1 MSENDPITAPDDA
14 PAATVEAT
22 SEAIATPSHS
32 PRRWPWLLAL
42 LVLGAVAALVLYAA
56 YGLQEAGHGRVAMQA
71 QIDASEQALQQMQTT
86 LAQMQ
91 HEQQRLGQQ
100 QNASNATNK
109 VLREE
114 FLGMGER
121 AALLEEAVAR
131 LAQSRLGGESALR
144 LNEAEFLLAMGSAR
158 LKLHGDVAGT
168 IAAFKLAEDALA
180 GLDDPTLSTLRQTL
194 VEEQAQLHELGAD
207 PRLSIR
213 AELGVLARQ
222 LAQLPT
228 LDDATNT
235 ARTNTEPSRLAHLL
249 QRLVTVRRYDPD
261 TSLLGPSQR
270 QAALAT
276 MGLQLELAQ
285 AALSRADTEAFHAVL
300 ARLAAAMT
308 GLFDP
313 NDAAVQRW
321 TSRLSQLQTTE
332 LQPDLPALDATLR
345 ELRNLRAVR
354 QARDTAIQTSPA
366 AAPQPA
372 TTPAPRPVART
383 PDPGEHAPALQVERE
398 ADPEVAP

>member
-207 PRLSIR
+207 PRLSR
-213 AELGVLARQ
+213 KKMLFF
-222 LAQLPT
+222 
-228 LDDATNT
+228 
-235 ARTNTEPSRLAHLL
+235 RLFHWKK
-249 QRLVTVRRYDPD
+249 QSKDREMQ
-261 TSLLGPSQR
+261 SLF
-270 QAALAT
+270 
-276 MGLQLELAQ
+276 E
-285 AALSRADTEAFHAVL
+285 
-300 ARLAAAMT
+300 
-308 GLFDP
+308 
-313 NDAAVQRW
+313 
-321 TSRLSQLQTTE
+321 
-332 LQPDLPALDATLR
+332 
-345 ELRNLRAVR
+345 
-354 QARDTAIQTSPA
+354 
-366 AAPQPA
+366 
-372 TTPAPRPVART
+372 
-383 PDPGEHAPALQVERE
+383 
-398 ADPEVAP
+398 